1 MNRYV
6 CIHCHFYQPPR
17 ENPWLEEVEL
27 QDSAYPF
34 HDWNKRITEECYAP
48 NTASRILDAEK
59 RIVEIVNN
67 YAMISFNFGPT
78 LLSWM
83 ERKSPEVYEAII
95 EADRLSRERFSGHGS
110 AMAQVYNHVIM
121 PLATIRDKR
130 TQVIWGIRDFEHR
143 FGRKP
148 EGMWLAETAV
158 DLETL
163 EILAEQGIAF
173 TILAPHQA
181 GRVRELK
188 EEEWR
193 DVSGAGVDPRMPYQ
207 CKLPSG
213 RSITLFFYDGPA
225 SRDVAFGGLL
235 GSGEDF
241 ASRLLGLFSKAEG
254 PQIAHIATDG
264 ESYGH
269 HHRFGDMA
277 LAYALHHIES
287 NNLAR
292 ITNYGEYLEKFPPAF
307 EVEIFE
313 NTSWS
318 CTHGIERWR
327 KDCGCNTGAHPG
339 WTQAWRTPLREA
351 MNWLGDTLASLY
363 EREMTSYV
371 RDPWQARDDYIS
383 VILDR
388 SAQSVESF
396 LSHQCTRDLSQGE
409 RTKLLK
415 LLEMQRHA
423 MLMFT
428 SCAWF
433 FDDISGIETVQ
444 VMQYASRA
452 MQLARE
458 VSGEEIGPE
467 YLDIIE
473 RAPGN
478 VTEFK
483 NGAEVWEALVRPAT
497 IDLLRAGAHYAI
509 SSLFEE
515 YPETIQMF
523 SYTTRSEVYELKEA
537 GIQRLAVGKAVVHSD
552 ITGEEK
558 EIGFAVLHLGNHN
571 LIGGV
576 REYMGDEPFS
586 GMCREIKKAF
596 GRSDITEIIR
606 LMDTYFE
613 THNYSL
619 WHLFKDEQRK
629 VLNKILESTLREI
642 EASFRQICERHY
654 PVMQVMREMRIPLP
668 KAFATATELIIG
680 HDMSQELQKEELD
693 FDQIEKL
700 VQEAKKW
707 DLELGEKNLGFVAT
721 QRSNLLMEQLSKAPE
736 EISLLETI
744 ENAFKVL
751 NGLPLQLDLWKAQNI
766 YFSLG
771 KERCDEM
778 EEKAAQ
784 GDQFA
789 RKWLDSFYRLGDSLH
804 IKSSSCAFQ

>member
-6 CIHCHFYQPPR
+6 CIHGHFYQPPR
-17 ENPWLEEVEL
+17 ENPWLEEVEF

-34 HDWNKRITEECYAP
+34 HDWNERITEECYAP

-67 YAMISFNFGPT
+67 YAEISFNFGPT

-83 ERKSPEVYEAII
+83 ERHNPEVYGAIL
-95 EADRLSRERFSGHGS
+95 EADQRSRERFSGHGS
-110 AMAQVYNHVIM
+110 AIAQVYNHMIM
-121 PLATIRDKR
+121 PLATTRDKG
-130 TQVIWGIRDFEHR
+130 TQVIWGVRDFKHR
-143 FGRKP
+143 FGRSP

-181 GRVRELK
+181 KRVRGFQ
-188 EEEWR
+188 EEWK
-193 DVSGAGVDPRMPYQ
+193 DVGGAGVDPRMPYQ
-207 CKLPSG
+207 CRLPSG
-213 RSITLFFYDGPA
+213 KTITLFFYDGPA

-235 GSGEDF
+235 RSGEDF
-241 ASRLLGLFSKAEG
+241 ASRLLGLFSRAEG
-254 PQIAHIATDG
+254 AQIAHIATDG

-277 LAYALHHIES
+277 LAFALHYIEA

-307 EVEIFE
+307 EVGILE

-318 CTHGIERWR
+318 CSHGIERWS

-351 MNWLGDTLASLY
+351 MDWLRDTLLGLY
-363 EREMTSYV
+363 EREMSSYV

-388 SAQSVESF
+388 SARNVASF
-396 LSHQCTRDLSQGE
+396 LSGQCTRDLSGE
-409 RTKLLK
+409 EKVRLLK

-433 FDDISGIETVQ
+433 FEDISGIETIQ

-452 MQLARE
+452 MQLAAEMNGEDLESRYLE
-458 VSGEEIGPE
+458 ILKQAPSNVS
-467 YLDIIE
+467 
-473 RAPGN
+473 
-478 VTEFK
+478 EFR
-483 NGAEVWEALVRPAT
+483 NGAEVWEAFVRPANV
-497 IDLLRAGAHYAI
+497 DLPRAGAHYAI

-523 SYTTRSEVYELKEA
+523 SYTTSSELYELEEA

-558 EIGFAVLHLGNHN
+558 KIGFAVLHLGDHN

-586 GMCREIKKAF
+586 GMRQEIKKAF
-596 GRSDITEIIR
+596 ERSDITEIIR
-606 LMDTYFE
+606 LMDAYFQ

-642 EASFRQICERHY
+642 EASFRQIYERHY
-654 PVMQVMREMRIPLP
+654 QVMRVMQEMRIPLP

-680 HDMSQELQKEELD
+680 HDMSRELKREELD
-693 FDQIEKL
+693 FGEIGRL
-700 VQEAKKW
+700 VEEVKRW
-707 DLELGEKNLGFVAT
+707 SLDLDRKSLGFVAT
-721 QRSNLLMEQLSKAPE
+721 EKINSLMRELSHEPDQVA
-736 EISLLETI
+736 LLETI
-744 ENAFKVL
+744 ENLLVSL
-751 NGLPLQLDLWKAQNI
+751 NDISLETDLWMAQNV
-766 YFSLG
+766 YFSIC
-771 KERCDEM
+771 RAHYDAM
-778 EEKAAQ
+778 EERTSQGDGAAQ
-784 GDQFA
+784 M
-789 RKWLDSFYRLGDSLH
+789 WLKHFNVLGEYL
-804 IKSSSCAFQ
+804 KVGCR

>member
-1 MNRYV
+1 MNRHV

-34 HDWNKRITEECYAP
+34 HDWNERITEECYAP

-67 YAMISFNFGPT
+67 YAKISFNFGPT
-78 LLSWM
+78 LLSWL
-83 ERKSPEVYEAII
+83 ERKVPEVYEAII
-95 EADRLSRERFSGHGS
+95 EADRLSRDRFSGHGS

-121 PLATIRDKR
+121 PLATTRDKR

-163 EILAEQGIAF
+163 EILAEHGIAF

-181 GRVRELK
+181 GRVRRL
-188 EEEWR
+188 EEKWR
-193 DVSGAGVDPRMPYQ
+193 DVSGAAIDPRMPYL
-207 CKLPSG
+207 CALPSG
-213 RSITLFFYDGPA
+213 RTITLFFYDGPA

-235 GSGEDF
+235 RSGEDF

-277 LAYALHHIES
+277 LAYALHHVES

-292 ITNYGEYLEKFPPAF
+292 ITNYGEYLELQPPAH
-307 EVEIFE
+307 EVEIIE

-318 CTHGIERWR
+318 CAHGIERWR
-327 KDCGCNTGAHPG
+327 SDCGCSTGTHPG
-339 WTQAWRTPLREA
+339 WSQAWRAPLREA
-351 MNWLGDTLASLY
+351 MNWLGDTLASIY

-371 RDPWQARDDYIS
+371 HDPWGARDDYIE

-388 SAQSVESF
+388 SADAVESF
-396 LSHQCTRDLSQGE
+396 LSRHISRDLSGGE
-409 RTKLLK
+409 RVKLLK

-433 FDDISGIETVQ
+433 FEDISDIETVQ

-452 MQLARE
+452 MQLAEE
-458 VSGEEIGPE
+458 VSGEDLEPRYLEFLKQAPSNVSEFGNGTEI
-467 YLDIIE
+467 
-473 RAPGN
+473 
-478 VTEFK
+478 
-483 NGAEVWEALVRPAT
+483 WEAFVVPAT

-515 YPETIQMF
+515 YPETIRIF
-523 SYTTRSEVYELKEA
+523 SYTTTSEVYELEEA
-537 GIQRLAVGKAVVHSD
+537 GIQRLAVGKAVVHSN
-552 ITGEEK
+552 ITGEER
-558 EIGFAVLHLGNHN
+558 EIGFAVLHLGDHN

-576 REYMGDEPFS
+576 RSYMGDEPFS
-586 GMCREIKKAF
+586 GMRQAIKKAF
-596 GRSDITEIIR
+596 GKSDITEIIR

-629 VLNKILESTLREI
+629 VLNKILESTLKEV
-642 EASFRQICERHY
+642 EALFRQIYERHY

-668 KAFATATELIIG
+668 KAFATATELIVG
-680 HDMSQELQKEELD
+680 NDMSKELERDELD
-693 FDQIEKL
+693 FEEIGRL
-700 VQEAKKW
+700 VEEVKRW
-707 DLELGEKNLGFVAT
+707 SLDLDRKRLGFVVSQT
-721 QRSNLLMEQLSKAPE
+721 INCFMQGLSREPNRAEP
-736 EISLLETI
+736 LETI
-744 ENAFKVL
+744 ERLFGVL
-751 NGLPLQLDLWKAQNI
+751 GDLNLKMDLWAAQNI
-766 YFSLG
+766 YFSIG
-771 KERCDEM
+771 KEHYDAM
-778 EEKAAQ
+778 EERASGGDGAAQ
-784 GDQFA
+784 A
-789 RKWLDSFYRLGDSLH
+789 WLEHFNKVGESLH
-804 IKSSSCAFQ
+804 VVST

>member
-1 MNRYV
+1 MNRHV
-6 CIHCHFYQPPR
+6 CIHCHFYQPSR

-34 HDWNKRITEECYAP
+34 HDWNQRITAECYAP

-67 YAMISFNFGPT
+67 YARISFNFGPT

-95 EADRLSRERFSGHGS
+95 DADRLSRERFSGHGS
-110 AMAQVYNHVIM
+110 AIAQVYNHVIM
-121 PLATIRDKR
+121 PLATMRDKR

-158 DLETL
+158 DVETL
-163 EILAEQGIAF
+163 EILAEQGITF

-181 GRVRELK
+181 KRVRQLK

-193 DVSGAGVDPRMPYQ
+193 DVSGAEVDPRMPYR
-207 CKLPSG
+207 CRLPSG
-213 RSITLFFYDGPA
+213 STITLFFYDGPA

-235 GSGEDF
+235 RSGEDF
-241 ASRLLGLFSKAEG
+241 ASRLMGIFSKKEEA
-254 PQIAHIATDG
+254 QLAHIATDG
-264 ESYGH
+264 ESYGY

-292 ITNYGEYLEKFPPAF
+292 ITNYGEYMEKFPPAL

-318 CTHGIERWR
+318 CAHGIERWR
-327 KDCGCNTGAHPG
+327 SDCGCNTGAHPR
-339 WTQAWRTPLREA
+339 WTQAWRAPLREA
-351 MNWLGDTLASLY
+351 MNWLGDTLAGLY

-371 RDPWQARDDYIS
+371 HDPWQARDDYIE

-388 SAQSVESF
+388 SDRNLESF
-396 LSHQCTRDLSQGE
+396 LSAHITREVSRDE
-409 RTKLLK
+409 KVRLLK
-415 LLEMQRHA
+415 LFEMQRHA

-433 FDDISGIETVQ
+433 FDDISGIESMQ

-458 VSGEEIGPE
+458 VVGEELEPR
-467 YLDIIE
+467 YLEILKQ
-473 RAPGN
+473 ASSN
-478 VTEFK
+478 VSEFK
-483 NGAEVWEALVRPAT
+483 NGAEVWEAFVKPAA

-515 YPETIQMF
+515 YPEMIQIF
-523 SYTTRSEVYELKEA
+523 SYTTSSEVYELEEA
-537 GIQRLAVGKAVVHSD
+537 GIQRLAVGKAVVRSD
-552 ITGEEK
+552 ITREEG
-558 EIGFAVLHLGNHN
+558 EIGFAVLHLGDHN

-576 REYMGDEPFS
+576 RNYMGDEPFS
-586 GMCREIKKAF
+586 QMCGEIKKAF
-596 GRSDITEIIR
+596 GKSDITEIIR
-606 LMDTYFE
+606 LMDMHFE

-629 VLNKILESTLREI
+629 VLNKILESTLGEI
-642 EASFRQICERHY
+642 EASFRQIYERHY
-654 PVMQVMREMRIPLP
+654 PVMQVMKEMRIPLP
-668 KAFATATELIIG
+668 KAFAAATELIIG
-680 HDMSQELQKEELD
+680 TDLSQELQRDELD
-693 FDQIEKL
+693 FEEIGRL
-700 VQEAKKW
+700 VGEVKRW
-707 DLELGEKNLGFVAT
+707 SLDLDRKSLGFVV
-721 QRSNLLMEQLSKAPE
+721 SEKINSLMQELSHEPDRVA
-736 EISLLETI
+736 LLETI
-744 ENAFKVL
+744 EHVFGVL
-751 NGLPLQLDLWKAQNI
+751 GDLNLEMDLWAAQNI

-771 KERCDEM
+771 KEHYDAM
-778 EEKAAQ
+778 EERASKGDEAA
-784 GDQFA
+784 
-789 RKWLDSFYRLGDSLH
+789 KVWLEHFNRVGESLH
-804 IKSSSCAFQ
+804 VVST